1 MPRTK
6 WPREDGAKAT
16 SHAVSP
22 GTGTG
27 FGPFRSGLHR
37 LWEGEAGGTAG
48 INEATTQDLAG
59 VPTEM
64 TFTRIC

>member
-22 GTGTG
+22 AQALALDLFVQACIG
-27 FGPFRSGLHR
+27 F
-37 LWEGEAGGTAG
+37 WEGEAGGTAG